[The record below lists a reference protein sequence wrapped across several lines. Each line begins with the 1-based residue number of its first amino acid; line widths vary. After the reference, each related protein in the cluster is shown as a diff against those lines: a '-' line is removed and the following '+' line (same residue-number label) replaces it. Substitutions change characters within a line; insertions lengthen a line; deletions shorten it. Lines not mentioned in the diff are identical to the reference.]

1 MARKGLGTL
10 LSRAHPVNM
19 YGLHTLTDVAQRKS
33 VSYNGLRM
41 YLRYHPEVPLLR
53 LGTILLLRT
62 EDLEK
67 LQPVE

>member
-10 LSRAHPVNM
+10 LSRAHPVHM
-19 YGLHTLTDVAQRKS
+19 YGLHTLDDAAKRKG
-33 VSYNGLRM
+33 VSYNGLRA
-41 YLRYHPEVPLLR
+41 YLRYHPEVPLLK